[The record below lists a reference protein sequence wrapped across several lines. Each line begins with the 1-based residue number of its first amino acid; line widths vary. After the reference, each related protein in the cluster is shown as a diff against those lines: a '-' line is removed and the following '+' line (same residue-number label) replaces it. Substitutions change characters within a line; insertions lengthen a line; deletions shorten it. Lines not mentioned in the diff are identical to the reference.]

1 MEIVNIAVK
10 DLKPYEKNAKKHDQT
25 QIDNVAKS
33 IEKYGFVQPLVIDKN
48 NVVIIGHC
56 RLEASKKLKL
66 KEVPCVLVDSLTDE
80 QVKELRLLD
89 NKLNESEWDLDLISE
104 ELADLDL
111 SDFELDWG
119 LPNNDIDW
127 ASVEDLSEQTYDKPE
142 HNMLECPFCHHID
155 RDIHFKKVEGV
166 ADEIKTEED

>member
-1 MEIVNIAVK
+1 MEIINIKVK
-10 DLKPYEKNAKKHDQT
+10 DLRPYDKNAKKHDKT

-33 IEKYGFVQPLVIDKN
+33 IEKYGFVQPLVVDKN

-66 KEVPCVLVDSLTDE
+66 KEVPCVLADTLTDE

-104 ELADLDL
+104 ELTELDL
-111 SDFELDWG
+111 NDFELDW
-119 LPNNDIDW
+119 NIDEKI
-127 ASVEDLSEQTYDKPE
+127 SEEIERKDLSENITEQFQLIIDCE
-142 HNMLECPFCHHID
+142 DEEQLENLYNKLMEQGYKCKIS
-155 RDIHFKKVEGV
+155 
-166 ADEIKTEED
+166 TL

>member
-1 MEIVNIAVK
+1 MEIVNIEVK

-56 RLEASKKLKL
+56 RLEASKKLQL
-66 KEVPCVLVDSLTDE
+66 KEVPCVLADALTEE

-119 LPNNDIDW
+119 ITEPLDF
-127 ASVEDLSEQTYDKPE
+127 ED
-142 HNMLECPFCHHID
+142 
-155 RDIHFKKVEGV
+155 
-166 ADEIKTEED
+166 EEDVEVSEVQKKLCKCPVCGHINEEKAFKYYEDTE

>member
-1 MEIVNIAVK
+1 MEIVNIKVK
-10 DLKPYEKNAKKHDQT
+10 DLKLYDKNAKKHDQT

-66 KEVPCVLVDSLTDE
+66 NEVPCVLADTLTDE

-89 NKLNESEWDLDLISE
+89 NKLNESEWDLNLISE

-119 LPNNDIDW
+119 IDEEELSTELKINDNKEIDINEYTDNNFEI
-127 ASVEDLSEQTYDKPE
+127 
-142 HNMLECPFCHHID
+142 ECPKCHFRFNLKD
-155 RDIHFKKVEGV
+155 KKE
-166 ADEIKTEED
+166 K

>member
-1 MEIVNIAVK
+1 MEIVNIKVSS
-10 DLKPYEKNAKKHDQT
+10 LRPYEKNAKKHDQT

-33 IEKYGFVQPLVIDKN
+33 IEKYGFVQPLVIDKD

-66 KEVPCVLVDSLTDE
+66 KEVPCVLADTLTDE

-119 LPNNDIDW
+119 ITEPLDFEDDEEVE
-127 ASVEDLSEQTYDKPE
+127 ASKVQKKLCKCPVCGHINEEKAFKYYED
-142 HNMLECPFCHHID
+142 
-155 RDIHFKKVEGV
+155 
-166 ADEIKTEED
+166 TE

>member
-1 MEIVNIAVK
+1 MEIVNIKVR

-66 KEVPCVLVDSLTDE
+66 KEVPCVLADTLTDE

-89 NKLNESEWDLDLISE
+89 NKLNESDFDFDLLSE

-111 SDFELDWG
+111 SDFELDWCIEE
-119 LPNNDIDW
+119 LEQNI
-127 ASVEDLSEQTYDKPE
+127 ERKDLSETIEEQQQLIIDCEDETQ
-142 HNMLECPFCHHID
+142 LEQLYN
-155 RDIHFKKVEGV
+155 EL
-166 ADEIKTEED
+166 TERGYKCKISTL